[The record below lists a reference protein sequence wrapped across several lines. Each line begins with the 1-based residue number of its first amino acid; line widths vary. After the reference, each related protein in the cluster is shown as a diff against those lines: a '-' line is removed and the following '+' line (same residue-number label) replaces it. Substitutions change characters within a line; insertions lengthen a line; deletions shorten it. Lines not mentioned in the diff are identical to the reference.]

1 MRLAEEIAGT
11 DAETFVVS
19 CEDLTE
25 PNLRVACAKLL
36 AELATRE
43 NMEVDVV
50 GFVRPQWQLL
60 ESEYAQQVTGGRT
73 AATFSRFVEKMLDAG
88 ERTILDYRV
97 VFAPYRARFGDRVRV
112 FPLQASCMP
121 QGLIAHFLSLVGAET
136 AGMEEEL
143 ARPYGNKRYGAKVVE
158 VSRLVC
164 ARLRGAGTPKP
175 LRPRLLPKLPTLLD
189 EDAPF
194 TGFSRAEIRQME
206 DRFVSANAAFAH
218 EGGIS
223 TDGTLFQDAVAN
235 DAVRPNIAR
244 WEDFSDGERH
254 RVRRFILERIGV
266 DLDASVRLPR
276 PL

>member
-25 PNLRVACAKLL
+25 PNPCVVCAKLL

-43 NMEVDVV
+43 SVEVDVV

-60 ESEYAQQVTGGRT
+60 ESEYAQRVTGGRT
-73 AATFSRFVEKMLDAG
+73 PATFSRFVGEMLDAG

-143 ARPYGNKRYGAKVVE
+143 ARAHSNKRYGAKVVE
-158 VSRLVC
+158 VSGLVC
-164 ARLRGAGTPKP
+164 ARLGAGTPKP
-175 LRPRLLPKLPTLLD
+175 LRARLLPKLPTLLD

-206 DRFVSANAAFAH
+206 DRFASTNAAFAY

-223 TDGTLFQDAVAN
+223 TGGTLFQDAVVN
-235 DAVRPNIAR
+235 
-244 WEDFSDGERH
+244 
-254 RVRRFILERIGV
+254 RRRAAEYRTVGRFRQWRKTPG
-266 DLDASVRLPR
+266 APFRA
-276 PL
+276 